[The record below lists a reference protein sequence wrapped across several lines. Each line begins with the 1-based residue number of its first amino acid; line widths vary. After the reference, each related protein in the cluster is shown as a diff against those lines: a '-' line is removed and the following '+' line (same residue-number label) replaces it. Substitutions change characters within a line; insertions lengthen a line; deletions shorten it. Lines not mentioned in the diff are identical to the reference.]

1 MAHFRGYIQGMRGS
15 ASRLGSKDSG
25 LTANIAS
32 WEGAVHVNLW
42 HDEEDDIDMASV
54 ELAPHQG
61 RGESRILY
69 HGPVG
74 GLTVKSHRRRA

>member
-15 ASRLGSKDSG
+15 ASRLGSKGSG
-25 LTANIAS
+25 LTVNAAS

-42 HDEEDDIDMASV
+42 HDEEDDVDMASV
-54 ELAPHQG
+54 KLDEHHG

-74 GLTVKSHRRRA
+74 GVTVKPHVRRK